1 MLKRPR
7 TTYEE
12 KLKIMKEYIMII
24 GKDIRKDT
32 VYKDNPIGVWQNNMR
47 LADSQSKLNISE
59 SLRREFEKIGV
70 LGKRERL
77 RRKKTSANEKYNII
91 MEFINK
97 NPSIPIK
104 SDTIDE
110 HGNPIEF
117 YIRVLQMEYNDGSL
131 ELSEEQISKLREM
144 KILKTSKLEIKKKSN
159 MYGISESAVRY
170 ILEKYG
176 DLEEFIKNYKL
187 GNILLDE
194 KERKRCEIEL
204 PQGIIL
210 SSKNISARQKRAYV
224 RLLKDVSTPEEIAV
238 LSKMG
243 YINIDDINE
252 LIHMLPPRMQ
262 TILVQSYGLEEEAKT
277 MHEIAEEDHTT
288 YQNVCSKKDLL
299 LKRLVPLFAG
309 MIRTRESLESIEAF
323 EENLCRSK
331 LNFGKKERNSVINL
345 EKLKKEKAAYERALN
360 NYENVE
366 SIFDSNQII
375 RASILDESKIQQTD
389 DNENNQNI
397 DEGKAPEIET
407 SLQVKKRTVK
417 DLEEEYISLKQRG
430 ATQDEI
436 LKCLQELL
444 ELNGIII
451 PSNFSREVNED

>member
-1 MLKRPR
+1 M
-7 TTYEE
+7 
-12 KLKIMKEYIMII
+12 
-24 GKDIRKDT
+24 
-32 VYKDNPIGVWQNNMR
+32 
-47 LADSQSKLNISE
+47 
-59 SLRREFEKIGV
+59 F
-70 LGKRERL
+70 
-77 RRKKTSANEKYNII
+77 
-91 MEFINK
+91 F
-97 NPSIPIK
+97 
-104 SDTIDE
+104 
-110 HGNPIEF
+110 
-117 YIRVLQMEYNDGSL
+117 
-131 ELSEEQISKLREM
+131 
-144 KILKTSKLEIKKKSN
+144 
-159 MYGISESAVRY
+159 
-170 ILEKYG
+170 
-176 DLEEFIKNYKL
+176 
-187 GNILLDE
+187 
-194 KERKRCEIEL
+194 
-204 PQGIIL
+204 
-210 SSKNISARQKRAYV
+210 
-224 RLLKDVSTPEEIAV
+224 
-238 LSKMG
+238 
-243 YINIDDINE
+243 
-252 LIHMLPPRMQ
+252 
-262 TILVQSYGLEEEAKT
+262 
-277 MHEIAEEDHTT
+277 